1 MIALWKAKIN
11 LLECETDMH
20 EIAFSAP
27 LDWDDA
33 RMFLAV
39 ARAGQLLGAA
49 RTLGVNQAT
58 LSRRMA
64 ALEAALGAKLLV
76 RRTHGSELTD
86 AGAELFETLERVESA
101 MLGVQARLQGAE
113 AAAAGVIRIGA
124 PDGFGVGFLA
134 PRLAALA
141 ERHPALTV
149 QLVPT
154 PRGFSLSRREAD
166 IAVMVGRPEK
176 GRLVARK
183 LTDYSLGLY
192 ASPGYLAAHPA
203 PAEAADLAGHRLV
216 GYVDD
221 LIAAPALNYAVE
233 FLRGWRSSVELTSAI
248 GQVEA
253 VRAGAG
259 IGVLHDYLAR
269 GPGLVRVLPE
279 LFAIRAYWL
288 AIHETL
294 RDVARVRAAADWL
307 TDAVQRSH
315 AAFAARQA
323 PARGASVA
331 EAAPR

>member
-1 MIALWKAKIN
+1 MR
-11 LLECETDMH
+11 E
-20 EIAFSAP
+20 SAITGP

-39 ARAGQLLGAA
+39 ARAGQMLGAA

-86 AGAELFETLERVESA
+86 AGTALLETLERVETE

-113 AAAAGVIRIGA
+113 AAAAGVVRIGA

-134 PRLAALA
+134 PRLATLA
-141 ERHPALTV
+141 ERHPALVV

-166 IAVMVGRPEK
+166 LAVMVGRPEK

-192 ASPGYLAAHPA
+192 ASPAYLAAHPA
-203 PAEAADLAGHRLV
+203 PADAAGLAGHRLV
-216 GYVDD
+216 GYVED
-221 LIAAPALNYAVE
+221 LIAAPALNYAAE
-233 FLRGWRSSVELTSAI
+233 FLRGWRSQVELTSAI

-259 IGVLHDYLAR
+259 IGVLHDYLAV

-279 LFAIRAYWL
+279 LYVIRSYWL

-294 RDVARVRAAADWL
+294 RDVARVRAAAGWL
-307 TDAVQRSH
+307 TDAVQHSH
-315 AAFAARQA
+315 ADFARQA
-323 PARGASVA
+323 S
-331 EAAPR
+331 AAPGAQAGAQAGAITRR

>member
-1 MIALWKAKIN
+1 
-11 LLECETDMH
+11 
-20 EIAFSAP
+20 
-27 LDWDDA
+27 
-33 RMFLAV
+33 MFLAV
-39 ARAGQLLGAA
+39 ARAGQMLGAA
-49 RTLGVNQAT
+49 RSLGVNQAT

-86 AGAELFETLERVESA
+86 AGAALFETLERVEA
-101 MLGVQARLQGAE
+101 EMLGVQARLQGAE
-113 AAAAGVIRIGA
+113 AAAAGAVRIGA

-134 PRLAALA
+134 PRLARLA

-166 IAVMVGRPEK
+166 LAVMVGRPEK

-183 LTDYSLGLY
+183 LTDYTLGLY
-192 ASPGYLAAHPA
+192 ASPAYLAAHPA
-203 PAEAADLAGHRLV
+203 PTDAAGLAGHRLV
-216 GYVDD
+216 GYVED
-221 LIAAPALNYAVE
+221 LIAAPALNYAAE
-233 FLRGWRSSVELTSAI
+233 FLRGWRSRVELTSAV

-259 IGVLHDYLAR
+259 IGVLHDYLAQER
-269 GPGLVRVLPE
+269 RHDGSLVRVLPG
-279 LFAIRAYWL
+279 LRAVRSYWL

-307 TDAVQRSH
+307 TDAVQESQP
-315 AAFAARQA
+315 AFADRRFR
-323 PARGASVA
+323 PAESGEGAG
-331 EAAPR
+331 PMP

>member
-1 MIALWKAKIN
+1 
-11 LLECETDMH
+11 
-20 EIAFSAP
+20 
-27 LDWDDA
+27 
-33 RMFLAV
+33 MFLAV
-39 ARAGQLLGAA
+39 ARAGQMLGAA
-49 RTLGVNQAT
+49 RSLGVNQAT

-86 AGAELFETLERVESA
+86 AGAALFETLERVEA
-101 MLGVQARLQGAE
+101 EMLGVQARLQGAE
-113 AAAAGVIRIGA
+113 AAAAGAVRIGA

-134 PRLAALA
+134 PRLARLA

-166 IAVMVGRPEK
+166 LAVMVGRPEK

-183 LTDYSLGLY
+183 LTDYTLGLY
-192 ASPGYLAAHPA
+192 ASPAYLAAHPA
-203 PAEAADLAGHRLV
+203 PADAAGLAGHRLV
-216 GYVDD
+216 GYVED
-221 LIAAPALNYAVE
+221 LIAAPALNYAAE
-233 FLRGWRSSVELTSAI
+233 FLRGWRSRVELTSAV

-259 IGVLHDYLAR
+259 IGVLHDYLAQER
-269 GPGLVRVLPE
+269 RHDGSLIRVLPG
-279 LFAIRAYWL
+279 LRAVRSYWL

-307 TDAVQRSH
+307 TDAVQESQQ
-315 AAFAARQA
+315 AFADRRFR
-323 PARGASVA
+323 PAESGEGAG
-331 EAAPR
+331 PMP